1 MAVGGGVLV
10 GVVVGA
16 GVEVFV
22 GMSVGVFS
30 GLFVGVSIGNGVLVA
45 VESGRTA
52 GTIVFVGG
60 SGGNVGVDDG
70 ANAIASNRL

>member
-30 GLFVGVSIGNGVLVA
+30 GMFVGVSIGTGVLVT

-60 SGGNVGVDDG
+60 SGGNVGGDDG